1 MIQSETKGCLNRKHL
16 LMFLHP
22 EVWIRTVIQC
32 AREERVEQKQ
42 QQRRWEGKFYLPGKV
57 HLQEKDQKSLYS
69 DFSSIALFQTSTK
82 KKRKK
87 YYTYLTSH
95 PPNPS
100 LSSINLFFAMHSS
113 THSSLTTYFLFIL
126 NEDSLAGESSSTL
139 VKCLIT
145 LDVVQS
151 LLMEH

>member
-1 MIQSETKGCLNRKHL
+1 MLFESRHL
-16 LMFLHP
+16 LMCLHP

-42 QQRRWEGKFYLPGKV
+42 QQRRLEGKVYLLGKV

-69 DFSSIALFQTSTK
+69 DISSIPDFQQK
-82 KKRKK
+82 KKKK
-87 YYTYLTSH
+87 GYYTYFTSH

-100 LSSINLFFAMHSS
+100 RSSINLFFAMHSS
-113 THSSLTTYFLFIL
+113 THSSLSTYFLFIL
-126 NEDSLAGESSSTL
+126 NEDSLAGKSSSTL
-139 VKCLIT
+139 AKCLIT
-145 LDVVQS
+145 LGVVQS